1 MAELSTIARPYA
13 VAAYKLG
20 REQKALGKWS
30 EMLGFAAAVASD
42 AQIKAYIQDPKVVS
56 EDLLATFLKVCGDKL
71 NENGQNLIKV
81 LVEYG
86 RLSILPEIYSAF
98 EALKAQDEGT
108 LTAEIIIAASKIS
121 AAETK
126 DFVKRLEAKFGKKI
140 EASVSVD
147 PEIIGGIKIVV
158 GDTVIDASVK
168 GQLQNLA
175 YTLTA

>member
-20 REQKALGKWS
+20 KEQKALAKWS
-30 EMLGFAAAVASD
+30 EMLGFATQVAYINDPNVVASD
-42 AQIKAYIQDPKVVS
+42 LQ
-56 EDLLATFLKVCGDKL
+56 ATFLKVCGNKL
-71 NENGQNLIKV
+71 NENAQNLIKV

-86 RLSILPEIYSAF
+86 RLSVLPAISEAF

-108 LTAEIIIAASKIS
+108 LEATIIAAAKPSG
-121 AAETK
+121 AEVK
-126 DFVKRLEAKFGKKI
+126 DLVKRLEAKFGKKI

-147 PEIIGGIKIVV
+147 EEIIGGIKIIV

>member
-1 MAELSTIARPYA
+1 MAEISTIARPYA

-20 REQKALGKWS
+20 REQNALSKWS
-30 EMLGFAAAVASD
+30 EMLGFAAAVAD
-42 AQIKAYIQDPKVVS
+42 NEQIKAYIQDPKVVS
-56 EDLLATFLKVCGDKL
+56 SDLQANFLKVCGDNL
-71 NENGQNLIKV
+71 NENGQNLVKI

-108 LTAEIIIAASKIS
+108 LDAQIIVATKIS

-126 DFVKRLEAKFGKKI
+126 DLVKRLEAKFGKKI
-140 EASVSVD
+140 EANVSID
-147 PEIIGGIKIVV
+147 PEIIGGIKIIV
-158 GDTVIDASVK
+158 GDTVIDASIK

-175 YTLTA
+175 YSLTA

>member
-1 MAELSTIARPYA
+1 MAEISTIARPYA

-30 EMLGFAAAVASD
+30 EMLGFAAAVAND

-56 EDLLATFLKVCGDKL
+56 SELLATFLKVCGDNL

-108 LTAEIIIAASKIS
+108 LDAEIIAATKIS
-121 AAETK
+121 AADTK
-126 DFVKRLEAKFGKKI
+126 DLVKRLEAKFGKKI

-147 PEIIGGIKIVV
+147 PEIIGGIKIIV

>member
-1 MAELSTIARPYA
+1 MAEISTIARPYA
-13 VAAYKLG
+13 VAAYKLAK
-20 REQKALGKWS
+20 EQNALAKWS
-30 EMLGFAAAVASD
+30 EMLGFATAVAND
-42 AQIKAYIQDPKVVS
+42 AQIQAYIQDPKVVS
-56 EDLLATFLKVCGDKL
+56 SDLQNTFLKVCGDKL
-71 NENGQNLIKV
+71 SEQGQNLIKV

-86 RLSILPEIYSAF
+86 RLSILPAITEAF

-108 LTAEIIIAASKIS
+108 LDAQIIAAAKPSD
-121 AAETK
+121 AEVK
-126 DFVKRLEAKFGKKI
+126 DLVKRLEAKFGKKI

-147 PEIIGGIKIVV
+147 AEIIGGIKIIV

>member
-1 MAELSTIARPYA
+1 MAEISTIARPYA

-56 EDLLATFLKVCGDKL
+56 ADLQATFLKVCGDNL
-71 NENGQNLIKV
+71 NENGQNLVKV

-86 RLSILPEIYSAF
+86 RLAILPEIYSAF

-108 LTAEIIIAASKIS
+108 LEAQIIAGTKIS

-126 DFVKRLEAKFGKKI
+126 DLVKRLEAKFGKKI
-140 EASVSVD
+140 EATVSVD
-147 PEIIGGIKIVV
+147 PEIIGGIKIIV
-158 GDTVIDASVK
+158 GDTVIDASIK

-175 YTLTA
+175 YSLTA

>member
-1 MAELSTIARPYA
+1 MAEISTIARPYG
-13 VAAYKLG
+13 VAAFKLAK
-20 REQKALGKWS
+20 EQKALDKWS
-30 EMLGFAAAVASD
+30 EMLGLASAVAND
-42 AQIKAYIQDPKVVS
+42 EQMRTYINDPKVVS
-56 EDLLATFLKVCGDKL
+56 SDLEAAFLKVMGDKL
-71 NENGQNLIKV
+71 NENGQNLIKI

-86 RLSILPEIYSAF
+86 RLSILPAITTAF
-98 EALKAQDEGT
+98 EELKAADEGT
-108 LTAEIIIAASKIS
+108 LDAQIIAAAKPS

-126 DFVKRLEAKFGKKI
+126 DLVKRLEAKFGKKI

-147 PEIIGGIKIVV
+147 PEIIGGIKIIV